1 MGTFVTGYLVVW
13 FAVVLY
19 VARLGRRQRQLR
31 ADYDALRAA
40 CQWPDDEGESRSRAA

>member
-1 MGTFVTGYLVVW
+1 MGTLVAGYLLVW

-31 ADYDALRAA
+31 ASFEDVQAA
-40 CQWPDDEGESRSRAA
+40 CRWPDDEGESRSRAA